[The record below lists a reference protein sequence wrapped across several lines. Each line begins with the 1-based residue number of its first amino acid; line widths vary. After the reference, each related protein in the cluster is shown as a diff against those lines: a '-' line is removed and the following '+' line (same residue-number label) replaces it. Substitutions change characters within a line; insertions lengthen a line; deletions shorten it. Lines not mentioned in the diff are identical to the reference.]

1 MHEQNILHLDLK
13 PENVLCITPNSNE
26 IKIIDFGLARQ
37 FDPSVSTKVSTM
49 HDLSIDTNVI
59 STKPMSETKS
69 IVGAFICVD
78 ASLLQ

>member
-37 FDPSVSTKVSTM
+37 FDPSVSTKVSGLTPV
-49 HDLSIDTNVI
+49 SAPRSV
-59 STKPMSETKS
+59 
-69 IVGAFICVD
+69 V
-78 ASLLQ
+78 

>member
-37 FDPSVSTKVSTM
+37 FDPSVSTKVSGTCM
-49 HDLSIDTNVI
+49 TLH
-59 STKPMSETKS
+59 
-69 IVGAFICVD
+69 
-78 ASLLQ
+78 

>member
-37 FDPSVSTKVSTM
+37 FDPSVSTKVSVVTQ
-49 HDLSIDTNVI
+49 
-59 STKPMSETKS
+59 
-69 IVGAFICVD
+69 
-78 ASLLQ
+78 ASAPRSVV